1 MRSLKVLGYA
11 GCLLAVLVIA
21 MSRTPVQGQQAT
33 GESSLASPEARRG
46 GRDLLYVTANG
57 TAYIRP
63 HQIGTGIL
71 VFDIRNNFQF
81 VKRIPTWD
89 VAASQ
94 NPELIVGIAAS
105 PATGLL
111 YLTTP
116 TRLAAFDLMTDKKA
130 WEQTYDGGCCEMLAL
145 APDGKMIYVNGNYKP
160 YAYLVD
166 AKTGAMI
173 KKVEYPANFVGRK
186 IERSH
191 NIIWSRDGSRV
202 FMSGSGDRDN
212 TMAVIDTKT
221 NTIVKAIGPFSDA
234 VRPFTTNGRGTFLFV
249 NMVGLCGFEVAD
261 TSTGKVL
268 HRVECQGNWK
278 EKMNTPGMVLG
289 HGAPSHGVAM
299 SPDEK
304 EIWVTDNV
312 EGSLHV
318 FDATVMPPKEVTSVK
333 TRVPPYW
340 VNFGLD
346 GKYVF
351 AMSGDVIDPK
361 TRKIVAV
368 LKDEYGRDVFSEKY
382 VEAQFIDGKMTRAID
397 RFGIGQV
404 LATTTH

>member
-1 MRSLKVLGYA
+1 MR
-11 GCLLAVLVIA
+11 
-21 MSRTPVQGQQAT
+21 VQGQQT
-33 GESSLASPEARRG
+33 TSGPSLASPESRRG
-46 GRDLLYVTANG
+46 PRDLLYVTANG

-63 HQIGTGIL
+63 HQIGTGVL
-71 VFDIRNNFQF
+71 VFDVRNNFEF

-89 VAASQ
+89 VAASVA
-94 NPELIVGIAAS
+94 PELIVGIAAS

-111 YLTTP
+111 YLTTS
-116 TRLAAFDLMTDKKA
+116 TRLAAFDLTTDKKA
-130 WEQTYDGGCCEMLAL
+130 WEQSYDGGCCEMLAL
-145 APDGKMIYVNGNYKP
+145 APDGKMIYVAGNYKP
-160 YAYLVD
+160 YWYVVD
-166 AKTGAMI
+166 AKTGALV
-173 KKVEYPANFVGRK
+173 KRVEYPKDFVGRK

-191 NIIWSRDGSRV
+191 NIIWSRDGSQV

-212 TMAVIDTKT
+212 TMAVADTET
-221 NTIVKAIGPFSDA
+221 NTIVRAIGPFSDA
-234 VRPFTTNGRGTFLFV
+234 IRPFTTNGRGTLLFA
-249 NMVGLCGFEVAD
+249 NMVGLCGFEIAD
-261 TSTGKVL
+261 TYTGKVL
-268 HRVECQGNWK
+268 HRVECSGDWKDKIKSGNI
-278 EKMNTPGMVLG
+278 TLG

-299 SPDEK
+299 SPDER

-318 FDATVMPPKEVTSVK
+318 FDATVMPPKEVAQVK

-351 AMSGDVIDPK
+351 AMSGDVIDPR

-382 VEAQFIDGKMTRAID
+382 VEAQFVDGKMTRATD

-404 LATTTH
+404 LRTATH

>member
-1 MRSLKVLGYA
+1 MRLLKLSGYT
-11 GCLLAVLVIA
+11 GCLLVATLVA
-21 MSRTPVQGQQAT
+21 MSWVPVRGQQGT
-33 GESSLASPEARRG
+33 GASSLASPEARKG
-46 GRDLLYVTANG
+46 PRDLLYVSANG

-63 HQIGTGIL
+63 HQIGTGVL
-71 VFDIRNNFQF
+71 VFDVRNDFQF

-94 NPELIVGIAAS
+94 APELIVGIAAS

-116 TRLAAFDLMTDKKA
+116 TRLAAFDLRTDKKA

-145 APDGKMIYVNGNYKP
+145 APDGKMIYAAANYKSHW
-160 YAYLVD
+160 YAVD
-166 AKTGAMI
+166 AMTGTLI
-173 KKVEYPANFVGRK
+173 KKVEYPKDFVGRK

-212 TMAVIDTKT
+212 TMAVADAKT
-221 NTIVKAIGPFSDA
+221 HTIVKAIGPFSDA
-234 VRPFTTNGRGTFLFV
+234 IRPFTTNGRGTLLFV

-278 EKMNTPGMVLG
+278 EKVNTPGIMLG

-361 TRKIVAV
+361 TKKVIAV
-368 LKDEYGRDVFSEKY
+368 LKDEYGRDVYSEKY
-382 VEAQFIDGKMTRAID
+382 LEATFVDGKMMRATD

-404 LATTTH
+404 LATTH